1 MWFKHLERFILGSFI
16 LGAVYLIFDWIMED
30 LQGKIYG
37 LLLFVTAYYLGYVID
52 YYLIN
57 KDKRKKPN

>member
-1 MWFKHLERFILGSFI
+1 MWFKHLERFILGSFVV
-16 LGAVYLIFDWIMED
+16 GAVYLIFDWIMED
-30 LQGKIYG
+30 IQGKIFG

-57 KDKRKKPN
+57 KNNKKKPN

>member
-1 MWFKHLERFILGSFI
+1 MWFKHLERFILGSFL
-16 LGAVYLIFDWIMED
+16 LGAVYLVFDWIMED
-30 LQGKIYG
+30 LQGKIFG

>member
-1 MWFKHLERFILGSFI
+1 MWFKHLERFILGSFL
-16 LGAVYLIFDWIMED
+16 LGAVYLVFDWIMDD
-30 LQGKIYG
+30 LQGKIFG

-57 KDKRKKPN
+57 KDKRKKTN